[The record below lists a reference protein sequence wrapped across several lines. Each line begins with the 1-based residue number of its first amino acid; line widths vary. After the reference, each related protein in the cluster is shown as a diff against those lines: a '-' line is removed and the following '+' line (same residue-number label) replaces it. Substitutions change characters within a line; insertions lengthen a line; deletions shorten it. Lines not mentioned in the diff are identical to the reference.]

1 MIVDDEPGLAARL
14 CMLLAPEFEAE
25 PALSAEEAHDLI
37 ESGERYAV
45 VLSDLQM
52 PGMDGTTLLAR
63 VQEMA
68 PETTRM
74 LFTGVYDMEAASR
87 ALAEGRIFRFLA
99 KPCPFEELKEALE
112 AGILRHRQKATRRL
126 AQERMRF
133 AHESVQG
140 FNHLLEE
147 RLDQAQYAVV
157 LALAKLAEERDNCTG
172 RHLERV
178 SAYCRELAIGLQEG
192 GNYTDEVDARFIR
205 DIERSAPLHDIG
217 KVGIPDAIL
226 MKPGRLSDRE
236 WEVMRTHP
244 LIGAQT
250 LDAIIA
256 ANPGTSFLCMGRDV
270 ALGHHEYWD
279 GNGYPH
285 GLAGVEIPLA
295 ARILK
300 VADCYDA
307 LTTARPYKEPWLH
320 EEAIE
325 HILTRG
331 GTEFD
336 PVVVEAFLRVES
348 VIVRLRDQLADS
360 GATAA

>member
-1 MIVDDEPGLAARL
+1 
-14 CMLLAPEFEAE
+14 MLLAPEFNAE
-25 PALSAEEAHDLI
+25 SAMSAEEAYDLI

-45 VLSDLQM
+45 ILSDLQM
-52 PGMDGTTLLAR
+52 PGMDGTTLLAK

-87 ALAEGRIFRFLA
+87 ALAEGRIFRFLS
-99 KPCPFEELKEALE
+99 KPCAVEEIARALE
-112 AGILRHRQKATRRL
+112 EGILRHRKKATRRL

-178 SAYCRELAIGLQEG
+178 SAYCRELAIGLMDG
-192 GNYTDEVDARFIR
+192 GHFTDEIDARFIR

-226 MKPGRLSDRE
+226 MKPERLNDHE
-236 WEVMRTHP
+236 WKIMRTHP
-244 LIGAQT
+244 AIGAQT

-256 ANPGTSFLCMGRDV
+256 ANPGTSFLRMGRDV

-279 GNGYPH
+279 GNGYPG
-285 GLAGVEIPLA
+285 GLAGDAIPLA

-307 LTTARPYKEPWLH
+307 LTTARPYKEAWHH

-325 HILTRG
+325 HIMARG
-331 GTEFD
+331 GSEFD
-336 PVVVEAFLRVES
+336 PIVVDTLMRIES
-348 VIVRLRDQLADS
+348 VITRLREELAD
-360 GATAA
+360 ARLAA

>member
-1 MIVDDEPGLAARL
+1 LIIDDEPGLAENL
-14 CMLLAPEFEAE
+14 CHLLRPDFDAE
-25 PALSAEEAHDLI
+25 PALTAEEAFDRI
-37 ESGERYAV
+37 ESGERFAV
-45 VLSDLQM
+45 VLSDLQL
-52 PGMDGTTLLAR
+52 PGMDGATLLGR
-63 VQEMA
+63 IQELA

-74 LFTGVYDMEAASR
+74 LFTGLYDMEVASR
-87 ALAEGRIFRFLA
+87 ALSEGRIFRFLA
-99 KPCPFEELKEALE
+99 KPCAVEELARVLE
-112 AGILRHRQKATRRL
+112 EGILRHRRKATRRL
-126 AQERMRF
+126 AQERLRF
-133 AHESVQG
+133 AHESMQG

-178 SAYCRELAIGLQEG
+178 SAFCRELASGLIDG
-192 GNYTDEVDARFIR
+192 GHYADELDGRFIR

-226 MKPGRLSDRE
+226 MKPGRLSDHE

-244 LIGAQT
+244 AIGAQT
-250 LDAIIA
+250 LDAIIL
-256 ANPGTSFLCMGRDV
+256 ANPGTSFLRMGRDV
-270 ALGHHEYWD
+270 ALAHHEYWD
-279 GNGYPH
+279 GNGYPA
-285 GLAGVEIPLA
+285 GLAGESIPLA

-307 LTTARPYKEPWLH
+307 LTTARPYKEAWCH

-325 HILTRG
+325 HILARG

-336 PVVVEAFLRVES
+336 PLVVDTLARVEGAVS
-348 VIVRLRDQLADS
+348 RLREELADS
-360 GATAA
+360 RLAA